1 MKVQPRYNCQNPSMV
16 HKLVSDP
23 LRRAALIA
31 SLVGLVDVNGYDGIN
46 LDLEKGTPQDR
57 DNFSALV
64 GELGAALHARGRH
77 LSVDVSPKFTDVLNH
92 PRSSF
97 FDYEALG
104 EQADEVLVMSWG
116 LHWSTS
122 APGSVI
128 DIRWYTK
135 VYDYVS
141 TLPSH
146 AKFVLGAPL
155 YSFDWAAGG
164 GPKHPAKA
172 LNWDA
177 LQALI
182 ARTGAVPIFDAPTGE
197 WHFAYTDATGIPHEV
212 WFSNAA
218 SLGAHLDARRSP
230 RPGRDRALALR
241 TGGPGHLDAPGVL
254 GATP

>member
-1 MKVQPRYNCQNPSMV
+1 M
-16 HKLVSDP
+16 
-23 LRRAALIA
+23 
-31 SLVGLVDVNGYDGIN
+31 
-46 LDLEKGTPQDR
+46 
-57 DNFSALV
+57 
-64 GELGAALHARGRH
+64 
-77 LSVDVSPKFTDVLNH
+77 LNH

-104 EQADEVLVMSWG
+104 ERADEVLVMSWG

-164 GPKHPAKA
+164 GPTHPATA
-172 LNWDA
+172 LGWDA

-218 SLGAHLDARRSP
+218 SLDTHLALAAPRGLAGIALWRSGQEDPAHLDDSRRSWGRPRDRRPRRTFTRRPTEAGEGRMRARPGARP
-230 RPGRDRALALR
+230 RPGPPPRRPPPGPPRSRA
-241 TGGPGHLDAPGVL
+241 
-254 GATP
+254 